1 MIDFTKAYITLKDGS
16 HHQVLLEDGSDWD
29 EEATKAAVEQYIA
42 SQPAPTLIQKLFG
55 NG

>member
-1 MIDFTKAYITLKDGS
+1 MIDFTKAFITLKDGS

-29 EEATKAAVEQYIA
+29 EAATKIAVDEYIA
-42 SQPAPTLIQKLFG
+42 AQPAPTLIQKLFG